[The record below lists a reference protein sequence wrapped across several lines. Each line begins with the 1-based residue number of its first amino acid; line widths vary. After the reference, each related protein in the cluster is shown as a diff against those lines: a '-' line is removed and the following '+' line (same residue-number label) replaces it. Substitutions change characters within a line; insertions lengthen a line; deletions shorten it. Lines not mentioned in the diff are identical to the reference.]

1 MKLNKIEISH
11 FFTIKIEVFI
21 FYSHLFIIMSK
32 RKATPSPTKTNKKA
46 FRNTDLD
53 YNDNTFQ
60 INKIICIIL
69 IIIILYYFIL
79 I

>member
-1 MKLNKIEISH
+1 
-11 FFTIKIEVFI
+11 
-21 FYSHLFIIMSK
+21 MSK
-32 RKATPSPTKTNKKA
+32 RKATPSPRTNKKA

-60 INKIICIIL
+60 INQTNCIIISI

-79 I
+79 M